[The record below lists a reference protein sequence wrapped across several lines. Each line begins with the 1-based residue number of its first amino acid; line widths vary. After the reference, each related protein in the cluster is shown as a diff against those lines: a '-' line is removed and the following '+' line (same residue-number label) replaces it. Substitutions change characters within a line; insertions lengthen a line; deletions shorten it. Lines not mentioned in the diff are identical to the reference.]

1 MLALPRASLDL
12 ATAIQL
18 SGTTTHHQGRHRRRR
33 LTGTSIR
40 STISPAANR
49 PGRRPGSRS
58 HLAKEQA
65 ATAHVGDDDAKEE
78 VGMVPLLQEKKGD
91 RVLWVNC
98 DSRNSRI
105 EEEKHDQLVEDE
117 EYELGDEMEAVEVA

>member
-1 MLALPRASLDL
+1 
-12 ATAIQL
+12 
-18 SGTTTHHQGRHRRRR
+18 
-33 LTGTSIR
+33 
-40 STISPAANR
+40 
-49 PGRRPGSRS
+49 
-58 HLAKEQA
+58 
-65 ATAHVGDDDAKEE
+65 
-78 VGMVPLLQEKKGD
+78 MVPLLQEKKGD